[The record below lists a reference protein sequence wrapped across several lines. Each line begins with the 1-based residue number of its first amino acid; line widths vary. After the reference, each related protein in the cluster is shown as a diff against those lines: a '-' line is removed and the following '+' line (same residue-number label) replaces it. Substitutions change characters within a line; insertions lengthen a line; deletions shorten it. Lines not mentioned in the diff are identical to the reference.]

1 MTKTIILVAIVIG
14 AVLLMVLSRIKKVE
28 SSVTQTLPGTI
39 TKPTN
44 QVKNDKLV
52 MVKTVK
58 LDLLKQAIEQFCKSY
73 NQESYVAL
81 PRLIV
86 LNDLYIVTFPYDIDF
101 ERFCYF
107 INYLKYPINIDLKIY
122 KPNIVAWC
130 STNSQDAWMTDDIA
144 NKNVMI
150 YIPEWDKDYDNV
162 YLTTQDNIG
171 FKMGFAIGHA
181 HKKLD
186 QPVLQY
192 RKPEYEPNEIHGS
205 NIIDFQ

>member
-1 MTKTIILVAIVIG
+1 MTKTIILVAIVTV
-14 AVLLMVLSRIKKVE
+14 AVLLMILSRIKKVE
-28 SSVTQTLPGTI
+28 NPVTKNLSGTI

-52 MVKTVK
+52 IVNSVK
-58 LDLLKQAIEQFCKSY
+58 LDFLKQAIEQFCNSY
-73 NQESYVAL
+73 NQESYIAL
-81 PRLIV
+81 PRLFV

-107 INYLKYPINIDLKIY
+107 INYLKYPMDIDLKKY

-130 STNSQDAWMTDDIA
+130 STKSQDVWMTDDIA

-150 YIPEWDKDYDNV
+150 YIPEWDEEYDNV

-192 RKPEYEPNEIHGS
+192 RKPEYEPNEIQGAD
-205 NIIDFQ
+205 ITDFE